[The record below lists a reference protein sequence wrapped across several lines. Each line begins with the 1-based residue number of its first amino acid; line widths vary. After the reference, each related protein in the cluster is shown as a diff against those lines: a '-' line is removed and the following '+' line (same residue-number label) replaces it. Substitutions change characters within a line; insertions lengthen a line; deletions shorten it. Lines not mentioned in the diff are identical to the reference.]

1 MLVCP
6 LWAADTPL
14 RQIVPAAGKS
24 LAVLQAPA
32 ARGTWVLVRDED
44 LTAIAPQLL
53 SDGSLAIVEATPGK
67 LLVRWRPGP
76 LAKWQSLTV
85 DLGAAP
91 APTPKPPDPPKPPP
105 TPEPMVVEKLAW
117 VVVVEESSQPPDD
130 VDVAAIRLSG
140 ATGEIAA
147 WAKASNVSWRMVDRD
162 MKGPDGK
169 QPAWFAPFA
178 NEAAG
183 KKLPWLVGA
192 PSGTA
197 GPPLLSQRCPANVQG
212 VLELLKGTRK

>member
-6 LWAADTPL
+6 LWAADAPL
-14 RQIVPAAGKS
+14 RQIIAPTGQTM
-24 LAVLQAPA
+24 AVLQAPA
-32 ARGTWVLVRDED
+32 GRGAWAIVADED
-44 LTAIAPQLL
+44 LTAVSPQLVA
-53 SDGSLAIVEATPGK
+53 DASLVILTAKPGRY
-67 LLVRWRPGP
+67 LVRWRPGP
-76 LAKWQSLTV
+76 LKPWQSLTV
-85 DLGAAP
+85 DLG
-91 APTPKPPDPPKPPP
+91 PTPKPVDPPQPKPPTPPIP
-105 TPEPMVVEKLAW
+105 TEKLAW
-117 VVVVEESSQPPDD
+117 VVVVEESAEPPED

-178 NEAAG
+178 NEA
-183 KKLPWLVGA
+183 KDKRLPWLVGA

-197 GPPLLSQRCPANVQG
+197 GPPIISQRCPANVAG
-212 VLELLKGTRK
+212 VLELLKGASK